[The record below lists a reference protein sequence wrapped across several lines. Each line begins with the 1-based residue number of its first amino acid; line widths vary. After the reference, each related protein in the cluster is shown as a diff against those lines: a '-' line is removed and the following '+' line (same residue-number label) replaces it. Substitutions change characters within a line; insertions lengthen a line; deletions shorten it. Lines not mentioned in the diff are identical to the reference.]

1 VSDPHPFHSG
11 ERDVQARVGT
21 AGSAGRLG
29 AGISARIP
37 ARAMEFLSGQRLAVI
52 AGVDSAR
59 SVWASLLMGPPGF
72 LCTRGESVLEI
83 GALLPPGDPLASS
96 LALGMPL
103 GVLVI
108 DLLSRRRLRVNGQAW
123 LPGDGT
129 LCIAVHEAFWNCP
142 KYIQS
147 RELSAIRELGDEAPI
162 PRSGGGLEPEQRAFV
177 EAADT
182 LFVAS
187 THDGSGA
194 DASHRGGL
202 PGFVRVCGADTVIFP
217 DYAGNGMF
225 QTLGNFVTDGRAGL
239 LFPDFERGRTL
250 QLTGRA
256 SIEWEASGAGS
267 WPGAERAVRVKVE
280 RWVERIGITSLLG
293 RLIERS
299 PHNPKIDSPL

>member
-1 VSDPHPFHSG
+1 MSDQHQFHAG
-11 ERDVQARVGT
+11 ERAVQARAGS
-21 AGSAGRLG
+21 AGSAGRVG
-29 AGISARIP
+29 AGIAARIP
-37 ARAMEFLSGQRLAVI
+37 GRAVEFLSGQRLAVI
-52 AGVDSAR
+52 AGVDSAG
-59 SVWASLLMGPPGF
+59 SLWASLLMGPPGF
-72 LCTRGESVLEI
+72 LRTRGESVLEL

-123 LPGDGT
+123 LAGDGT
-129 LCIAVHEAFWNCP
+129 LHVAVDEAFWNCP

-147 RELSAIRELGDEAPI
+147 RELSASSELGRGAPP
-162 PRSGGGLEPEQRAFV
+162 PRFGNRLEPEQRAFV

-187 THDGSGA
+187 AHTGSGA

-202 PGFVRVCGADTVIFP
+202 PGFVRVCEEDTVIFP

-225 QTLGNFVTDGRAGL
+225 QTLGNFVADGRAGL

-250 QLTGRA
+250 QMTGRA
-256 SIEWEASGAGS
+256 SIEWEPSDAG
-267 WPGAERAVRVKVE
+267 PGAERAVRVKVE
-280 RWVERIGITSLLG
+280 RWVEQSGVASLLG

-299 PHNPKIDSPL
+299 PHNPK

>member
-1 VSDPHPFHSG
+1 
-11 ERDVQARVGT
+11 
-21 AGSAGRLG
+21 
-29 AGISARIP
+29 
-37 ARAMEFLSGQRLAVI
+37 M
-52 AGVDSAR
+52 
-59 SVWASLLMGPPGF
+59 
-72 LCTRGESVLEI
+72 LEV

-96 LALGMPL
+96 LALGMPI

-108 DLLSRRRLRVNGQAW
+108 DLLSRRRLRINGQAW

-129 LCIAVHEAFWNCP
+129 LRVAIDEAFWNCP

-147 RELSAIRELGDEAPI
+147 RELSAPRELERGTQV
-162 PRSGGGLEPEQRAFV
+162 PRSGSRLEPDQRAFV

-187 THDGSGA
+187 AHEGSGA

-202 PGFVRVCGADTVIFP
+202 PGFVRVSGADTVIFP

-225 QTLGNFVTDGRAGL
+225 QTLGNFVADGRAGL

-256 SIEWEASGAGS
+256 SIEWEPSGAGS
-267 WPGAERAVRVKVE
+267 GPGAERVVRVKIE
-280 RWVERIGITSLLG
+280 RWVEQIGITSLLG
-293 RLIERS
+293 RLVERS
-299 PHNPKIDSPL
+299 PHNPK

>member
-1 VSDPHPFHSG
+1 
-11 ERDVQARVGT
+11 VQARVGT
-21 AGSAGRLG
+21 AASAERLG
-29 AGISARIP
+29 VGIVARIP
-37 ARAMEFLSGQRLAVI
+37 ARAAEFLSGQRLAVI

-59 SVWASLLMGPPGF
+59 AAWASLLMGTPGF
-72 LCTRGESVLEI
+72 LRARGESVLEI
-83 GALLPPGDPLASS
+83 AALLPPDDPLAPS
-96 LALGMPL
+96 LALGMPI

-123 LPGDGT
+123 LPGDGA
-129 LCIAVHEAFWNCP
+129 LCVAGEELFWNCP

-147 RELSAIRELGDEAPI
+147 RELTALDEGGNGRSR
-162 PRSGGGLEPEQRAFV
+162 PRSGSRLEPEQRVWV

-187 THDGSGA
+187 ARDGYGA

-202 PGFVRVCGADTVIFP
+202 PGFVRVDGEHAVIFP
-217 DYAGNGMF
+217 DYVGNGMF
-225 QTLGNFVTDGRAGL
+225 QTLGNFLADGRAGL

-256 SIEWEASGAGS
+256 SIEWEASGDRS
-267 WPGAERAVRVKVE
+267 FPGAERLVRVKVE
-280 RWVERIGITSLLG
+280 GWVEQTGVMRIVA

-299 PHNPKIDSPL
+299 PHNPKSP